1 MLCRCIRYIVSTLP
15 DEFLHALLLLSLFP
29 GSFERRAAAELL
41 GMTSTALSK
50 TRSLLRILTTC
61 NLLQYSST
69 SERYIMHASVR
80 ACCRSLA
87 TELGLTYESARYGLR
102 PALADL
108 ELPCTHALACS
119 KQACLHWQ
127 ALTAQLTPVQASVLP
142 SRDRCVQPSQIQLV
156 SSTLWSSV
164 RFRLCY
170 KPCKCRQPK

>member
-1 MLCRCIRYIVSTLP
+1 VLCRCIRYIVSTLP

-87 TELGLTYESARYGLR
+87 RELGLTYESARYDDLR
-102 PALADL
+102 PALANL
-108 ELPCTHALACS
+108 ELSCTPSLGCG
-119 KQACLHWQ
+119 KQAACIGR
-127 ALTAQLTPVQASVLP
+127 V
-142 SRDRCVQPSQIQLV
+142 
-156 SSTLWSSV
+156 
-164 RFRLCY
+164 
-170 KPCKCRQPK
+170 

>member
-1 MLCRCIRYIVSTLP
+1 LCRCIRYIVSTLP

-87 TELGLTYESARYGLR
+87 RELGLTYESARYSLR
-102 PALADL
+102 PALANHKQ
-108 ELPCTHALACS
+108 ELHCTHALACG
-119 KQACLHWQ
+119 KQAAC
-127 ALTAQLTPVQASVLP
+127 TGRV
-142 SRDRCVQPSQIQLV
+142 
-156 SSTLWSSV
+156 
-164 RFRLCY
+164 
-170 KPCKCRQPK
+170 